1 MAEDPGDP
9 TLSSAAGEPPASDGP
24 PPAVQFAGLSD
35 WQSLEVS
42 KDDGEE
48 AEHAAESAQA
58 TLAERLLS
66 ILSAE
71 RLVVLAG
78 LGTSME
84 IQGSVDMSDL
94 WDEAGGLKGFE
105 KAAALSPEATES
117 KDIEILLSR
126 CQSALDL
133 EKDSELESF
142 VSAAESHILERCGF
156 VSEETD
162 LPTHRRFLRRIARR
176 STRLPRSEI
185 FTTNYDLAFERAA
198 AATRFFLIDGF
209 QLRPPYRFD
218 GNALDLDL
226 VRRHT
231 GEGLTLEPNVAQ
243 FLKLHGS
250 VDWDL
255 DDSTVRRVSGK
266 PKKPAL
272 IYPRQNKFQLSY
284 APPYLEFMAR
294 FQMALRARDVA
305 VVVVGFGFN
314 DEHLVQPI
322 RLAVESNVGLRLVVV
337 SPDLGEDK
345 ESIVNSWI
353 ELASGGGDRRL
364 TFIKTTFERFTD
376 LLPDIAPPDERELHD
391 KRIEDASSA
400 LGV

>member
-1 MAEDPGDP
+1 MAEDPGD
-9 TLSSAAGEPPASDGP
+9 LKSSNTAGEADSGEQ
-24 PPAVQFAGLSD
+24 PAVQFAGVTG
-35 WQSLEVS
+35 WQSLEAS
-42 KDDGEE
+42 EDASEE
-48 AEHAAESAQA
+48 AGHAAESAQA
-58 TLAERLLS
+58 ALAERLLS

-84 IQGSVDMSDL
+84 IPGSVDMSDL
-94 WDEAGGLKGFE
+94 WEEASGLEGFE
-105 KAAALSPEATES
+105 KAATLSPEAAEGE
-117 KDIEILLSR
+117 DIEILLSR

-133 EKDSELESF
+133 EKDAELEAF
-142 VSAAESHILERCGF
+142 VSSAESRILERCGF
-156 VSEETD
+156 VSEATD

-209 QLRPPYRFD
+209 QLRAPYRFD

-231 GEGLTLEPNVAQ
+231 GEGLMLEPNVAQ

-255 DDSTVRRVSGK
+255 DGSTVRRVSGK

-305 VVVVGFGFN
+305 VIVVGFGFN

-337 SPDLGEDK
+337 SPDLGDDE
-345 ESIVNSWI
+345 ESIVKSWM
-353 ELASGGGDRRL
+353 ELASSGGDRRL
-364 TFIKTTFERFTD
+364 TFIKTTFEKFTD
-376 LLPDIAPPDERELHD
+376 LLPDVAPPDERELHD